1 MPDNLT
7 TVEDLIHDEEGLG
20 VVRDAIDHFREHWS
34 EHWSEPDATDAEALV
49 AITRCWLHEAQS
61 SLEFHEG

>member
-20 VVRDAIDHFREHWS
+20 VVRDAIDHLR

-49 AITRCWLHEAQS
+49 AIARCWLHEAQS
-61 SLEFHEG
+61 SVEFHEG